1 MPCLVALLAI
11 FFPRLVIVLLVMF
24 NDWLGAAYETLLWPL
39 AGFIFVPFTT
49 LAYALAINQA
59 GEVSGIYLL
68 VLIVAVLMDIGSL
81 SGGLAG
87 RD

>member
-11 FFPRLVIVLLVMF
+11 FFPRLVIVLLVIF
-24 NDWLGAAYETLLWPL
+24 SDWLGAAYETLLWPL

-49 LAYALAINQA
+49 LAYALAINQE